1 MVTVPCEIDSVLGKK
16 LRNHDSTP
24 TILQAYSNGILYYAV
39 NQQEYCKV
47 FDSYVYYFTRGYA
60 DSSVEKM
67 ISRYE

>member
-24 TILQAYSNGILYYAV
+24 TILQAYSNGFLYYAV
-39 NQQEYCKV
+39 NQEEYGKV
-47 FDSYVYYFTRGYA
+47 FESYVTYFPRGSA
-60 DSSVEKM
+60 DSMVEKM